1 MTYTQHDIAK
11 FHVSSEESDGKSS
24 DDNVLILE
32 ILKSRIDKE
41 VVEDLNQNLFTKRLS
56 RKRKVTDESEDSD
69 FVEGKKKRKIKQDLK
84 LA

>member
-1 MTYTQHDIAK
+1 MTYTQHDNAK

-41 VVEDLNQNLFTKRLS
+41 VVEDLNQNLFTKR
-56 RKRKVTDESEDSD
+56 
-69 FVEGKKKRKIKQDLK
+69 
-84 LA
+84 

>member
-41 VVEDLNQNLFTKRLS
+41 VVEDLNQNLFTKR
-56 RKRKVTDESEDSD
+56 
-69 FVEGKKKRKIKQDLK
+69 
-84 LA
+84 

>member
-41 VVEDLNQNLFTKRLS
+41 VV
-56 RKRKVTDESEDSD
+56 
-69 FVEGKKKRKIKQDLK
+69 
-84 LA
+84 